1 MPKLRKRGLG
11 PMGFRFAESRARAIL
26 NRSGLGLKR
35 ALRGR
40 IHTMGSKR
48 LYLEASG
55 FPDPANRRS
64 LGGLVRMCRLDQPKA
79 SLQVAGNQQHIG
91 NGRPV
96 PAVLSGIFT
105 AYCNISVP
113 RPPRRGFIYHYT
125 LRGYPHG
132 NR

>member
-1 MPKLRKRGLG
+1 MPKLRKSGLG
-11 PMGFRFAESRARAIL
+11 PMGFRFAKSRARAIL
-26 NRSGLGLKR
+26 NRLGLGLK

-48 LYLEASG
+48 LYPEASG

-64 LGGLVRMCRLDQPKA
+64 LGGLARMCRLDQPKA

-96 PAVLSGIFT
+96 PAVFSGIFT
-105 AYCNISVP
+105 ACCNIPVP
-113 RPPRRGFIYHYT
+113 PPLGEGSSITYT
-125 LRGYPHG
+125 LRGNLHG
-132 NR
+132 YG